1 MRFKCLLPG
10 FSRQN
15 NSFFVFGL
23 IGGLTC
29 FVVACKQH
37 TSSPQFIT
45 VDAASVA
52 EKEFLK
58 TIQAEGKLTNRSFI
72 LFRPQVSGLITKVL
86 VDEGESV
93 TKGQILVV
101 LDHAQQKA
109 ELENAQAE
117 FQEAEI
123 QAKRWKLLAAE
134 GGGSRE
140 EAEEKQVKAV
150 GARSQLVAKQ
160 VALDKRY
167 IRSPI
172 DGIIGD
178 LSGVNPG
185 NFLQEGENTFV
196 ILNNQ
201 NLWVDLEVPA
211 TQANQIQLN
220 QSVKL
225 IDESSHDVI
234 GRGSIDFIAPYFRTT
249 EDLRP
254 LNTLQVRAAFVNRKS
269 NLRPNQLIRT
279 EIIIGKKAFP
289 AIPASSVL
297 FQAQQPYVYQ
307 LIPLNT
313 YLKGSDVSPKQRRQL
328 KDMPASTLI
337 AVEAP
342 LVLGSLQS
350 DHFPVRQGLN
360 SGDRIAVSRSSMLS
374 NGTPVRIS
382 AGAVK

>member
-1 MRFKCLLPG
+1 MRFKWWLSA
-10 FSRQN
+10 FSREN
-15 NSFFVFGL
+15 NSFFVLGL
-23 IGGLTC
+23 IGSLTC

-37 TSSPQFIT
+37 TSSPQFIA
-45 VDAASVA
+45 VDATSVT

-178 LSGVNPG
+178 
-185 NFLQEGENTFV
+185 
-196 ILNNQ
+196 
-201 NLWVDLEVPA
+201 
-211 TQANQIQLN
+211 
-220 QSVKL
+220 
-225 IDESSHDVI
+225 
-234 GRGSIDFIAPYFRTT
+234 
-249 EDLRP
+249 
-254 LNTLQVRAAFVNRKS
+254 
-269 NLRPNQLIRT
+269 
-279 EIIIGKKAFP
+279 
-289 AIPASSVL
+289 
-297 FQAQQPYVYQ
+297 
-307 LIPLNT
+307 
-313 YLKGSDVSPKQRRQL
+313 
-328 KDMPASTLI
+328 
-337 AVEAP
+337 
-342 LVLGSLQS
+342 
-350 DHFPVRQGLN
+350 
-360 SGDRIAVSRSSMLS
+360 
-374 NGTPVRIS
+374 
-382 AGAVK
+382 